1 MEVKN
6 KEKIEGEGEPTL
18 TPEEIAAKELKD
30 KEGAE
35 GDEKDIDYKKELED
49 LEGKKPR
56 SELDKAKFSAKSTL
70 KRIAELGGDVN
81 EVLGDFVQ
89 KKKVEDDDKEDDK
102 FATKDEFNS
111 LVRNQV
117 IAHARTLVGSEDE
130 LKLVLWHLDNSI
142 VKTGNTVEDLENAH
156 ILANRGKIKRTMQEI
171 ARANGAKDG
180 AHGPSGAGQRT
191 LDKKVPD
198 MPQATQNILRQ
209 RGFTPNPKTG
219 EWEAKFTKV
228 VYNDE
233 KKSWDTVRR

>member
-1 MEVKN
+1 MEEKN
-6 KEKIEGEGEPTL
+6 KEKIEGEGKPTL
-18 TPEEIAAKELKD
+18 TPEEIEAKELKD

-81 EVLGDFVQ
+81 EVLGDFVP
-89 KKKVEDDDKEDDK
+89 KKKVEDDDKEEDK

-180 AHGPSGAGQRT
+180 SHGPSGAGQRT
-191 LDKKVPD
+191 FDKKMPD

-233 KKSWDTVRR
+233 KKSWDTVRK